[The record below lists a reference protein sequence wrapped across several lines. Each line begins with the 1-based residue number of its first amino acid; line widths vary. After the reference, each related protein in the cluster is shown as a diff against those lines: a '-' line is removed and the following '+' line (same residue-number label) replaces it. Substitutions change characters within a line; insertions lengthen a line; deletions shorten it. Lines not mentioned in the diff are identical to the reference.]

1 MTIAE
6 IDERIANFL
15 RPILAYILQLR
26 FRARDKRR

>member
-6 IDERIANFL
+6 IDERVAKWL
-15 RPILAYILQLR
+15 EPILAYILQLR